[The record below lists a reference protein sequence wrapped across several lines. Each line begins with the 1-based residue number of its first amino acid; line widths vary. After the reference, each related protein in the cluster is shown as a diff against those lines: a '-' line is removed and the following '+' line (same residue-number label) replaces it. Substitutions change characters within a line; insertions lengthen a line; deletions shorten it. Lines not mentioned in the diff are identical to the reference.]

1 MASAIGDPLNKQQV
15 PHLKPSIECPL
26 DRNTLARVRAIR
38 GDGCDKGVQL
48 ILLLLQF
55 LNQALDGSLSKC
67 LAFTSLPMAHQAVHD
82 AQAGI
87 IACRCVGDGHVDL
100 FAAVALY

>member
-1 MASAIGDPLNKQQV
+1 MAFAIGETLNKQV

-38 GDGCDKGVQL
+38 RDGCDEGVQL

-55 LNQALDGSLSKC
+55 LNQALYGSLSKC
-67 LAFTSLPMAHQAVHD
+67 LAFTALPMAHQAVHD
-82 AQAGI
+82 AQACI
-87 IACRCVGDGHVDL
+87 VACRRVGDGHGDL
-100 FAAVALY
+100 CAALALY